1 MVSETDTDRLKC
13 NADRF
18 AAWTSES
25 NVGRNRMYVSLP
37 SIFKSGESN
46 RLANACTDLL
56 LRQIQLLPP
65 LADIITKP
73 IVLHSSFTSNN
84 QYYNYYSAAYV
95 IMQALLS
102 LTCRLMKLFIPPDD
116 MVNRLLL

>member
-18 AAWTSES
+18 TAWTSES
-25 NVGRNRMYVSLP
+25 NVGRDRMYVSLP

-46 RLANACTDLL
+46 RLTNACTDLL
-56 LRQIQLLPP
+56 LRQIQLLPS

-73 IVLHSSFTSNN
+73 IVLHSSVPQIINIIIII
-84 QYYNYYSAAYV
+84 V
-95 IMQALLS
+95 
-102 LTCRLMKLFIPPDD
+102 CLMSSRKHFS
-116 MVNRLLL
+116 R